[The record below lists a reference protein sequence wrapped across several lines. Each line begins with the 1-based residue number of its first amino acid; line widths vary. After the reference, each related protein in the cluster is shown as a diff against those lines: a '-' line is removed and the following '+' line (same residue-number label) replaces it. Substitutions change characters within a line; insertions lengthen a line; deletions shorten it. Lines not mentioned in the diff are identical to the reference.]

1 MKRSKV
7 IYTVYVSLLAAVY
20 LLAAAGYMLAGE
32 AWYDAG
38 YYAIQ
43 MFLVD
48 FSPVEQMNALIYVCR
63 VLCPLMT
70 ATGLFALVK
79 NLVRVASDS
88 VISRL

>member
-38 YYAIQ
+38 YDSD
-43 MFLVD
+43 V
-48 FSPVEQMNALIYVCR
+48 SCR
-63 VLCPLMT
+63 F
-70 ATGLFALVK
+70 FAG
-79 NLVRVASDS
+79 
-88 VISRL
+88 